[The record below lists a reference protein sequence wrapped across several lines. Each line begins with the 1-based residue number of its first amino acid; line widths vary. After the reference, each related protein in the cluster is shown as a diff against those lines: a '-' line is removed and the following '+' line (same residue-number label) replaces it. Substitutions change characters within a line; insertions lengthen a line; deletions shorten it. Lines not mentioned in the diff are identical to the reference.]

1 MNKSYSPN
9 IYISII
15 LPFLCLIPL
24 LGISQDVGVYSGPG
38 ARWGHVL
45 IYDIR
50 NNNLLLFGG
59 TNKKGGEFLND
70 TWIWENNEWKKMD
83 VKGPSPRGFCAVT
96 FHKGRNTILLH
107 GGRGNDRMSYSDIWE
122 WNGLSWNQLEINSS
136 LKADHHQMVYLNDQ
150 NAILAFGGW
159 NGKDVMGDTWVWSD
173 KWEQL
178 KIPSPPK
185 RASFSMAYNEKTKS
199 VILYGGLWINGQY
212 ADLWEWSNNNW
223 KALCEPYDNSSLDHH
238 VIIYDKNLKQIIGF
252 GGKNY
257 RYVFQN
263 NTFKLENNEI
273 IKLDAE
279 GPSARHS
286 FGFTY
291 DTRENYGYLYGGK
304 KYANEQQLP
313 LDDFWRWDGEK
324 WKILP
329 LTKR

>member
-1 MNKSYSPN
+1 MNNSN
-9 IYISII
+9 RFYILGALS
-15 LPFLCLIPL
+15 LLCLIPL
-24 LGISQDVGVYSGPG
+24 SGIGQDGGVINGPG

-45 IYDIR
+45 KYDPG
-50 NNNLLLFGG
+50 NDNLLLFGG

-70 TWIWENNEWKKMD
+70 TWIWEANEWKK
-83 VKGPSPRGFCAVT
+83 VNATGPSPRGFCAVT

-107 GGRGNDRMSYSDIWE
+107 GGRGNGGVSYSDLWE
-122 WNGLSWNQLEINSS
+122 WNGLSWNQLKSISPF
-136 LKADHHQMVYLNDQ
+136 KADHHQMVYINSQ

-159 NGKDVMGDTWVWSD
+159 NGEDVMGDTWIWSD
-173 KWEQL
+173 KWELQ

-185 RASFSMAYNEKTKS
+185 RAAFSMTYNEKFNS

-212 ADLWEWSNNNW
+212 ADLWEWSNNKW
-223 KALCEPYDNSSLDHH
+223 KAMGDPYKNSSLDHH
-238 VIIYDKNLKQIIGF
+238 VMIYDKKLEEIIGF

-263 NTFKLENNEI
+263 ATFKLENNEI
-273 IKLDAE
+273 IIIDAG
-279 GPSARHS
+279 GPTARHS

-304 KYANEQQLP
+304 EYINEQQLP

-324 WKILP
+324 WEAIP
-329 LTKR
+329 LKGK